1 MRIAS
6 ALAVLASLS
15 MMALPARA
23 QESTPDGGSAPA
35 AQQEKPAPS
44 DNREKAGWAIGGKAN
59 QKAGWAL
66 GGRSAAAQ
74 GGDNTSQATPQQ
86 PR

>member
-6 ALAVLASLS
+6 ALAVLACLS
-15 MMALPARA
+15 MTAFPARA
-23 QESTPDGGSAPA
+23 TDAPATSGAAPA
-35 AQQEKPAPS
+35 AQQDKPAPS

-74 GGDNTSQATPQQ
+74 GGDNTGQATPQQ